1 MLDQTAPT
9 NRPDALAAD
18 TRTHATDQHAFAR
31 STPQPSDPPGP
42 PATVCLALAT
52 RRRWSALLAAAL
64 LVGALLPVG
73 RAAAVPSGQ
82 ISNLEAT
89 VNGDQDLNVRAGP
102 GLDEPIVGSL
112 PAGSQI
118 TILSGPVAEDGWNW
132 CQHDHGGWS
141 VCEPLI
147 TLQGVSVM
155 YAGGGGGAAPPSGAA
170 PVAAPAA
177 PAPTTRPA
185 ASTVA
190 STSANAPPRPQ
201 PPVQTA
207 VSLPLPGGTPLIPS
221 PTIRVAAT
229 PTIIAPRPATGSPTV
244 LVPGGVAPGALTP
257 GTGIPQPPPGLVP
270 QAPSGVGTS
279 AVGTPTPTPLVR
291 VTSPVPPG
299 PATGPQPIGPGGVP
313 GQVAPGQVVP
323 GQVVPGQVA
332 PGQVP
337 VAPGQVALTPGA
349 VPVTPAG
356 QPNFLPR

>member
-9 NRPDALAAD
+9 NRPDALTDPRADATKRHALTGRTLRQLDRLRPSAA
-18 TRTHATDQHAFAR
+18 AR
-31 STPQPSDPPGP
+31 
-42 PATVCLALAT
+42 LALAAQQ
-52 RRRWSALLAAAL
+52 RWSVLLAAAL
-64 LVGALLPVG
+64 LVGILLPVG

-118 TILSGPVAEDGWNW
+118 TILSGPVAADGWNW

-155 YAGGGGGAAPPSGAA
+155 YAGGGGGGAA
-170 PVAAPAA
+170 PASGPAPAAAPAA
-177 PAPTTRPA
+177 PAPATQPA
-185 ASTVA
+185 ASAVSA
-190 STSANAPPRPQ
+190 TSANAPPRPQ

-229 PTIIAPRPATGSPTV
+229 PTTAAARPATGSPTV
-244 LVPGGVAPGALTP
+244 LVPGGVAPGTLTP
-257 GTGIPQPPPGLVP
+257 VSGIPQPPPGLVP
-270 QAPSGVGTS
+270 QPPSGVG

-291 VTSPVPPG
+291 VTPPG

-313 GQVAPGQVVP
+313 GQVAPGQVA
-323 GQVVPGQVA
+323 PGQVA
-332 PGQVP
+332 PGQV
-337 VAPGQVALTPGA
+337 VLTPGA
-349 VPVTPAG
+349 VPATPAG